1 MAPPGPNGP
10 SRNKR
15 EKPALARYKR
25 SKASKAMADQQ
36 NFETARPD
44 AADPAVALAK
54 ALGQWAV
61 PRPKPLPS
69 RKLGKIPGMPA
80 PSVEDLARELGLK
93 LGDQNELTIRRI
105 RRGKGYSFVRANG
118 AHIRDARTIRRL
130 HAMAVPPAYR
140 EVRYSPD
147 PNSHLQAVGRDAAG
161 RLQYRYHADWE
172 KVREQRKAHRLAKLV
187 TALPK
192 IRRNVSAHLAG
203 EDPTREFALSAVIEL
218 IARTA
223 IRPGNE
229 SYARLNG
236 TRGAT
241 TLLKSNVTLED
252 DSFVLTFKA
261 KGGKAVRKECDA
273 AKLVRAISILR
284 GLPGKRLFQYR
295 DASGIVRT
303 VSTAT
308 VNAFLREIAGIRIS
322 LKDFRTLMASA
333 VVLESLSRIS
343 PAKSARGRKRQVL
356 DAIRAAADRLSNTPA
371 ICRKSYVHDT
381 IVTAFEDGILER
393 FAATMTGPRTQKKRE
408 QLLAQVVMAA
418 AA

>member
-1 MAPPGPNGP
+1 M
-10 SRNKR
+10 
-15 EKPALARYKR
+15 
-25 SKASKAMADQQ
+25 MDQQ
-36 NFETARPD
+36 NFEPARP
-44 AADPAVALAK
+44 ASADPAVALAK
-54 ALGQWAV
+54 ALGQWP
-61 PRPKPLPS
+61 PRKPNE
-69 RKLGKIPGMPA
+69 KPGLA
-80 PSVEDLARELGLK
+80 AKASVEELARELGLT

-105 RRGKGYSFVRANG
+105 KRGKSYSFVRANG
-118 AHIRDARTIRRL
+118 TRVRHAGTIRRL
-130 HAMAVPPAYR
+130 HAMAVPPAYV

-172 KVREQRKAHRLAKLV
+172 KVREHRKAHRLAKLV
-187 TALPK
+187 GALPK
-192 IRRNVSAHLAG
+192 IRRNVWKQLAG
-203 EDPTREFALSAVIEL
+203 DEPTREFALAAVIEL

-252 DSFVLTFKA
+252 DGVVLTFKA

-273 AKLVRAISILR
+273 ERLVRAIGILR
-284 GLPGKRLFQYR
+284 TVPGKRMFQYR
-295 DASGIVRT
+295 DAFGIVRA
-303 VSTAT
+303 VSTT
-308 VNAFLREIAGIRIS
+308 QVNAYLRDIADIKIS

-333 VVLESLSRIS
+333 VVVESLSRIS
-343 PAKSARGRKRQVL
+343 PAASARGRKKQVL
-356 DAIRAAADRLSNTPA
+356 EAVRAAADHLSNTPA
-371 ICRKSYVHDT
+371 ICRRSYVHDT

-393 FAATMTGPRTQKKRE
+393 FAATMKGQRSQAKRE
-408 QLLAQVVMAA
+408 RLLAQVVMAA

>member
-1 MAPPGPNGP
+1 MAPSA
-10 SRNKR
+10 SRNEPVQDGIPGK
-15 EKPALARYKR
+15 ATW
-25 SKASKAMADQQ
+25 SKAHRTMDQQ
-36 NFETARPD
+36 NLTGAEPAS
-44 AADPAVALAK
+44 ADPAVALAK
-54 ALGQWAV
+54 ALGQW
-61 PRPKPLPS
+61 PKPEPPKP
-69 RKLGKIPGMPA
+69 KLNGKT
-80 PSVEDLARELGLK
+80 SVLELAQELGLK
-93 LGDQNELTIRRI
+93 LGDQNGLTIRRI
-105 RRGKGYSFVRANG
+105 KRGKGYSFVRANG

-172 KVREQRKAHRLAKLV
+172 KVREHRKAHRLAKLV
-187 TALPK
+187 AALPK
-192 IRRNVSAHLAG
+192 IRRNVSAHLADH
-203 EDPTREFALSAVIEL
+203 EPTREFALSAVIEL

-261 KGGKAVRKECDA
+261 KGGKAVRKECNA
-273 AKLVRAISILR
+273 AKLVRAIGILR
-284 GLPGKRLFQYR
+284 TLPGKRMFQYR
-295 DASGIVRT
+295 DSSGTVRT
-303 VSTAT
+303 VSTTT
-308 VNAFLREIAGIRIS
+308 VNTFLREIAGIKIS

-343 PAKSARGRKRQVL
+343 PANSARGRKKQVL
-356 DAIRAAADRLSNTPA
+356 EAIRAAADKLSNTPA

-393 FAATMTGPRTQKKRE
+393 FAATMKGQRTPNKRE

-418 AA
+418 AV